1 MIEADSVH
9 STPPTNTSATRRRF
23 LSQSAGMAAGGAIL
37 ALATIPPAAAASAP
51 AALARWPEVDGALMH
66 ASCDL
71 TVVDLA
77 ITGLYSK
84 YGDDADSR
92 DDYLAIE
99 QQRDENIE
107 ILSTVPA
114 KSWDGIW
121 AKAAALRLRRTIE
134 DERALAIAASLA
146 DDVIALGN
154 LPVTS

>member
-1 MIEADSVH
+1 MTQADSVH

-23 LSQSAGMAAGGAIL
+23 LSQAAGMAAGGTAL
-37 ALATIPPAAAASAP
+37 ALATIPPASAASAP

-77 ITGLYSK
+77 ITGLYTK

-92 DDYLAIE
+92 EDYLAIE

-121 AKAAALRLRRTIE
+121 AKAAALRSRRTIE

-146 DDVIALGN
+146 DDIMLAEAPEG
-154 LPVTS
+154 

>member
-1 MIEADSVH
+1 MTIERPMF
-9 STPPTNTSATRRRF
+9 PPVDPTRRHF
-23 LSQSAGMAAGGAIL
+23 LSQAAGVAAGSTVL

-92 DDYLAIE
+92 EDYQAIE

-107 ILSTVPA
+107 ILSTVRA
-114 KSWDGIW
+114 KSWGGIW
-121 AKAAALRLRRTIE
+121 AKAAALRS
-134 DERALAIAASLA
+134 ERMSALAIAASLA
-146 DDVIALGN
+146 DDIMLAGAPEGLA
-154 LPVTS
+154 VTS